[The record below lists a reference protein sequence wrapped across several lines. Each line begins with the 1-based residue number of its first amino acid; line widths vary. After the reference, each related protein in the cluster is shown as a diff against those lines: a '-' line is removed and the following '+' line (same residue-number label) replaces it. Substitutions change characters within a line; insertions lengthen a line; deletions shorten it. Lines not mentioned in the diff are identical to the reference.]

1 MIPDHIGDNF
11 VDNIGAPMHMQ
22 AMNSAVDQTAAAA
35 MPRQVETVVEQLR
48 DGIVSQLY
56 PPGSRLREQDLA
68 DRFGVSR
75 ACIREALSLLAERRL
90 VVRYPNRGVEVAR
103 LGQAEIVSIYEAREY
118 LDGLCGR
125 LATERTEPGSW
136 QDMVQ
141 LFSDPAATAV
151 ANGDIPLYLSYI
163 DQLTVR
169 MVEAAANPV
178 LKELL
183 AMLTDR
189 VAMLD
194 RRSVLLPGR
203 AERGLANHRLVIDAI
218 NRGDADEAER
228 QKRRS
233 LREARDVLLRYET
246 QFTRKET

>member
-1 MIPDHIGDNF
+1 
-11 VDNIGAPMHMQ
+11 
-22 AMNSAVDQTAAAA
+22 
-35 MPRQVETVVEQLR
+35 
-48 DGIVSQLY
+48 
-56 PPGSRLREQDLA
+56 
-68 DRFGVSR
+68 
-75 ACIREALSLLAERRL
+75 
-90 VVRYPNRGVEVAR
+90 
-103 LGQAEIVSIYEAREY
+103 
-118 LDGLCGR
+118 
-125 LATERTEPGSW
+125 
-136 QDMVQ
+136 
-141 LFSDPAATAV
+141 V
-151 ANGDIPLYLSYI
+151 ANGDILLYLSYI
-163 DQLTVR
+163 DRLTIR

-246 QFTRKET
+246 QFTREET